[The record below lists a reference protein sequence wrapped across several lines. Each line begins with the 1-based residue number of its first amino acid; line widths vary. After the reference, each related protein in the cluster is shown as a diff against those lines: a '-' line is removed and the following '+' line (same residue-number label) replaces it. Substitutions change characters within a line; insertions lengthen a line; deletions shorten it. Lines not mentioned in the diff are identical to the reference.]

1 MAEHGTRPESGRPR
15 LSRDRVLG
23 GAVAVADAG
32 GIAALTIRSL
42 ASQLGAKPMSV
53 YYHVADKD
61 EILDGIVDIVFSEME
76 LPVVGGDWRAELTR
90 RAHSARRVLRAHPWA
105 TPLLESRTHPG
116 PASLRHHDA
125 VLGTLRAAGFS
136 AEMTAHAYALLDA
149 YIYGFALQEAS
160 LPFEGPDGV
169 ADVAEPIMRLMATGE
184 YPHLVDMA
192 ASYYTRPGYDFGDEF
207 DFGLNLVLD
216 ALDRAATGEGNG

>member
-1 MAEHGTRPESGRPR
+1 
-15 LSRDRVLG
+15 
-23 GAVAVADAG
+23 
-32 GIAALTIRSL
+32 
-42 ASQLGAKPMSV
+42 
-53 YYHVADKD
+53 
-61 EILDGIVDIVFSEME
+61 
-76 LPVVGGDWRAELTR
+76 
-90 RAHSARRVLRAHPWA
+90 
-105 TPLLESRTHPG
+105 
-116 PASLRHHDA
+116 
-125 VLGTLRAAGFS
+125 
-136 AEMTAHAYALLDA
+136 MTAHAYALLDA

-216 ALDRAATGEGNG
+216 ALDRAATGAGNG